1 MCKSKMIGHGATQ
14 CYLVKVYEGLTKGDE
29 EQKKGLNI
37 ERGLRKCHEVKE
49 PNGQHILRRVLEKG
63 HRHLCGERR
72 ILSSA
77 KSL

>member
-49 PNGQHILRRVLEKG
+49 PNEDIRDNTSL
-63 HRHLCGERR
+63 GEYLKRAIDTFVER
-72 ILSSA
+72 EEF
-77 KSL
+77 